1 MLQDSYSTTLKPN
14 RPCPLPLLL
23 SSAAGVLTLTPTPA
37 QATRETS
44 MGALDGKDYGKER
57 MTFSDYVSTPSGLQY
72 FDFRTGAGPTPTP
85 GQLCVIDWTGVTI
98 GYYGRP
104 FEAKNKTKGSSFN
117 DDDKDYFRFRL
128 GADNVIAGVQ
138 EAVAGMQ
145 VGGIRRVIVPWE
157 LSYPNGDFK
166 NYGPTPTTFSGKRAL
181 GFVVE
186 SGPDTM
192 IDKTLQFDIKL
203 VRVE

>member
-1 MLQDSYSTTLKPN
+1 
-14 RPCPLPLLL
+14 
-23 SSAAGVLTLTPTPA
+23 
-37 QATRETS
+37 

-145 VGGIRRVIVPWE
+145 VGGHTAGHRTVGAQLPKWGLQELWSDADHLQWE
-157 LSYPNGDFK
+157 AGA
-166 NYGPTPTTFSGKRAL
+166 G
-181 GFVVE
+181 
-186 SGPDTM
+186 
-192 IDKTLQFDIKL
+192 
-203 VRVE
+203 VRGGEWAGHHD